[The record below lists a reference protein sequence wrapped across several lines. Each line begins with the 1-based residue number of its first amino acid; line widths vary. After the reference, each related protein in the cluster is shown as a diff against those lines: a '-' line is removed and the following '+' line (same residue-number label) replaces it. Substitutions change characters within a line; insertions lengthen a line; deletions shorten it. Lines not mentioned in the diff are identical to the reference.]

1 MKGGA
6 GAETRASPS
15 VGTATTGPTGGS
27 TRTESGWGRSRGAG
41 RPATLLATRGEA
53 RTRRMERQPTS
64 VGRVKEPHQ
73 VGRNV
78 PGRPEPLL
86 VVHQEASCIHPAGPP
101 GTPTHPIARG
111 LASLNPR
118 ACPPRPGGFFCDG
131 PEVPRTQWTTW
142 SFLCAPGP
150 MKPDILKDSK
160 SARNNLT
167 KQQLC
172 GESGKVVTSGW
183 SLPILPSKK
192 FNPGKTKVIDSIVFL
207 DTLTLERRS
216 FRGLR
221 APGVCFR
228 GRREPSREREEEER
242 PL

>member
-1 MKGGA
+1 MKGGV
-6 GAETRASPS
+6 GAEASSMDERRNGDAWTNGRQHENGIRLGPDPRS
-15 VGTATTGPTGGS
+15 GPTRHSARHHGVKYA
-27 TRTESGWGRSRGAG
+27 SGARSASR
-41 RPATLLATRGEA
+41 
-53 RTRRMERQPTS
+53 S
-64 VGRVKEPHQ
+64 IGRVKEPHRSGATSPGVPNRCSECSQ
-73 VGRNV
+73 VVSR
-78 PGRPEPLL
+78 
-86 VVHQEASCIHPAGPP
+86 IHPAGPP

-118 ACPPRPGGFFCDG
+118 ACPPRPGGFFCAG

-150 MKPDILKDSK
+150 MTPDILKDSK

-192 FNPGKTKVIDSIVFL
+192 FNPGKTKVIDSNVFL

-228 GRREPSREREEEER
+228 GRRESETEKKRRDS
-242 PL
+242 L